1 MAENISIYDTND
13 KKNDLK
19 NYFFLLLAVKMFVES
34 T

>member
-1 MAENISIYDTND
+1 MAENISIYDNND
-13 KKNDLK
+13 KNPDLK